1 MPAAG
6 DLSAALV
13 QTPVQTSAYTAKPF
27 EFVRTDTSG
36 GSLTVTLPLA
46 PAANTTIGI
55 KQVATSGSSTTTVAC
70 SGSDVLNKYG
80 GATTMVLTLSGQG
93 ATVAYRSG
101 VWLIVSDDLPL
112 AQLDTRYAATA
123 GGTLTGPLTV
133 PSINGGGTAPTVAGV
148 THCVSS
154 APAGHDL
161 GGSFVLTTDGTGLAS
176 AGTMATVTFG
186 NTYSAAPVA
195 VLISVADTTSTIT
208 NVTTVIASVSATAI
222 TIKNTAA
229 TTASHTFLVTYVT
242 IVS

>member
-6 DLSAALV
+6 DLAAALS
-13 QTPVQTSAYTAKPF
+13 QTPVQTSAYTAKAF

-36 GSLTVTLPLA
+36 GSFTVTLPLS
-46 PAANTTIGI
+46 PPPNTVIGV
-55 KQVATSGSSTTTVAC
+55 KQVATSGSNTTTIAC

-80 GATTMVLTLSGQG
+80 GSTTMALTLSGQG

-101 VWLIVSDDLPL
+101 VWLITSDDLPL
-112 AQLDTRYAATA
+112 AQLDTRYTATA
-123 GGTLTGPLTV
+123 GGTMTGPLTV

-161 GGSFVLTTDGTGLAS
+161 GGSFVLTTDSTS
-176 AGTMATVTFG
+176 VTAGTIATVTFG
-186 NTYSAAPVA
+186 NTYGAAPVA
-195 VLISVADTTSTIT
+195 VLISMVDTTST
-208 NVTTVIASVSATAI
+208 VTAVSTVVATVSATAI
-222 TIKNTAA
+222 TIKNTASM
-229 TTASHTFLVTYVT
+229 TASHTYLVTYVT